1 MSLTYSINHE
11 NYNALPQFP
20 PTNPRPTI
28 LIHTHTHTH
37 TSTPPFCLSYICCQF
52 SMTLITLKYLEFTN
66 RKINYPEYINIFQA
80 RLTSSGFIDNSN
92 QFSTWFVK
100 TRLGSE
106 RHSASWLF
114 SIYLQPAGKIAVWF
128 VSTYG
133 TPKHFLIIG
142 KEFCKT
148 PCLSIQYEPTECS
161 YFLSIYFSNLPLHI
175 SSRITAHHQEVLL
188 CIYSNWYM

>member
-1 MSLTYSINHE
+1 MKTTTPCRNFH
-11 NYNALPQFP
+11 LPTPAQTSSF
-20 PTNPRPTI
+20 
-28 LIHTHTHTH
+28 THTHTH
-37 TSTPPFCLSYICCQF
+37 TSTPPFCLSYICYQF

-114 SIYLQPAGKIAVWF
+114 SIYLQPDGKIAA
-128 VSTYG
+128 TYG
-133 TPKHFLIIG
+133 TPKHFIIIG
-142 KEFCKT
+142 KEYCKT
-148 PCLSIQYEPTECS
+148 PCLSIQYEPTGCS
-161 YFLSIYFSNLPLHI
+161 YLLSIYFSN
-175 SSRITAHHQEVLL
+175 
-188 CIYSNWYM
+188 